1 MKHFRDRCA
10 RIGRFALVL
19 CLLAEVLAAAMPGEA
34 ATRAELY
41 QATVPVADRS
51 EAAQSAA
58 FEAAMRAVLV
68 RVTGR
73 RTAGDEPA
81 LAPLVQ
87 SARRYVQQYRSVGEG
102 LLWAAFDGAA
112 IERWLTQNGQ
122 PLWGHTRPAT
132 VVFLAVAGAGQGGTV
147 VTQEDT
153 SELKAAVDA
162 AAAAR
167 GAPLIWPSAAD
178 LKREQLDFAAVAGAS
193 ASTLAEAAHR
203 LGGEGVLAG
212 RASGAGAGSSTVRW
226 SFVFQDRSSEFS
238 GEPAEGPNRAA
249 DVYVGI
255 FGVSGAV
262 IPVELEIDGI
272 RELKDY
278 AQAQSYLES
287 LALVTHVAVR
297 GLSGDSVRFTLTTRG
312 GAEAL
317 EHLLALDGRLHPNG
331 TGENG
336 VLRFQLHR

>member
-1 MKHFRDRCA
+1 MKHIRDRRA

-19 CLLAEVLAAAMPGEA
+19 CLLAVVLAAIPGEA

-102 LLWAAFDGAA
+102 LLWVAFDGAA

-147 VTQEDT
+147 LTQEDT

-162 AAAAR
+162 AGAAR

-178 LKREQLDFAAVAGAS
+178 LKHEQLDFAAVAGTS
-193 ASTLAEAAHR
+193 ASTLAQAAHR

-212 RASGAGAGSSTVRW
+212 RASGAGAAATVRW
-226 SFVFQDRSSEFS
+226 SFAFQDRSSEFS

-262 IPVELEIDGI
+262 VPVELEVDGI

-297 GLSGDSVRFTLTTRG
+297 GLSADSVRFTLTARG

-317 EHLLALDGRLHPNG
+317 EHVLALDGRLHPNG

-336 VLRFQLHR
+336 VLRFQLHRE

>member
-1 MKHFRDRCA
+1 MKQHTRDRRA
-10 RIGRFALVL
+10 PVGRLALVL
-19 CLLAEVLAAAMPGEA
+19 CLLAAALVAFHTEA

-58 FEAAMRAVLV
+58 FEAAMRVVLV

-73 RTAGDEPA
+73 RAAGDEPA
-81 LAPLVQ
+81 LAPLVDG
-87 SARRYVQQYRSVGEG
+87 ARRYVQQYRSAGEG
-102 LLWAAFDGAA
+102 LLWVAFDGAA

-132 VVFLAVAGAGQGGTV
+132 VVFIAVAGAGAGGSVLTH
-147 VTQEDT
+147 EDS
-153 SELKAAVDA
+153 SELKAAIDA

-178 LKREQLDFAAVAGAS
+178 LKREQLDYTSISSAS
-193 ASTLAEAAHR
+193 ASSLAEAAHR
-203 LGGEGVLAG
+203 LGGEGVLVG
-212 RASGAGAGSSTVRW
+212 RASGAGAGANVRW
-226 SFVFQDRSSEFS
+226 TFAFQERASEFT

-249 DVYVGI
+249 DTYVGI

-262 IPVELEIDGI
+262 VPVEVEVAGI

-278 AQAQSYLES
+278 GEVQTYLES
-287 LALVTHVAVR
+287 LALVTHVAVE
-297 GLSGDSVRFTLTTRG
+297 GLTGDTVRFTLTARG

-317 EHLLALDGRLHPNG
+317 GHVLALDGRLHANG
-331 TGENG
+331 AGENG
-336 VLRFQLHR
+336 ILRFQLHQ